1 MLQLIL
7 LIRRFKDHKYFQIG
21 KKVLFGLGF
30 LPITLFVL
38 ASKYLTQFSM
48 DGGKSEE
55 EIIAAHKEN
64 DNKRFLVKYP
74 EADIRTSRNILMA
87 LGFIFAFGSSI
98 YAFTYANRNSQTIRL
113 AQMEVDDDFEIEAP
127 QTEQVKPPPPPPPP
141 PEIEV
146 VDDEEILED
155 EPEIEDTEIEEDE
168 VVEVPEI
175 TEEEEVVEQEIF
187 TVVEDMPKFKGCEKL
202 SGDAATQCTMQK
214 IQAYTAKVDYPQ
226 IAIDNDIEGKVYIRF
241 VVDAKGK
248 VSEVKL
254 LRGVDKLL
262 DNAALKHIKN
272 MPTFAS
278 PGKQRGK
285 AVKVQ
290 YNIPIVFKLG

>member
-1 MLQLIL
+1 MNIL
-7 LIRRFKDHKYFQIG
+7 LPIVIG
-21 KKVLFGLGF
+21 FGAIFLYILGSKF
-30 LPITLFVL
+30 LTM
-38 ASKYLTQFSM
+38 FSM
-48 DGGKSEE
+48 NGGKSEE
-55 EIIAAHKEN
+55 QIIEAHKE
-64 DNKRFLVKYP
+64 DGNKRFLVKYP
-74 EADIRTSRNILMA
+74 EADIRTGRNVLMA
-87 LGFIFAFGSSI
+87 FGFIFAFGSSI
-98 YAFTYANRNSQTIRL
+98 YAFTYANKNSETIKL
-113 AQMEVDDDFEIEAP
+113 AQMDIEDDFEIEAP
-127 QTEQVKPPPPPPPP
+127 QTEQVKPPPPPPPPP

-168 VVEVPEI
+168 VVEVPEVAE
-175 TEEEEVVEQEIF
+175 EEEEVVEQEIF
-187 TVVEDMPKFKGCEKL
+187 TVVEDMPKFKGCENL

-214 IQAYTAKVDYPQ
+214 IQAYTAQVDYPQ

-262 DNAALKHIKN
+262 DNAAMKHIKN
-272 MPTFAS
+272 MPAFAS